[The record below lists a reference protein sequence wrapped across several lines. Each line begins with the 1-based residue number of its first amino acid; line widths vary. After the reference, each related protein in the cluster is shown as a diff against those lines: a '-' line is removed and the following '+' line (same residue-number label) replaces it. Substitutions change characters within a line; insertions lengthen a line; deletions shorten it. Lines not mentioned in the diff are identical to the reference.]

1 MDHANAHHP
10 DRLDRLGLIAGPLA
24 VLILFVWFA
33 GFIVDRTEGWVRDAF
48 QQVNVVRHLDQFNRG
63 LVTLEGLVFFVGAAA
78 LFLFLTVKVVE
89 SHRWR

>member
-1 MDHANAHHP
+1 
-10 DRLDRLGLIAGPLA
+10 
-24 VLILFVWFA
+24 
-33 GFIVDRTEGWVRDAF
+33 
-48 QQVNVVRHLDQFNRG
+48 VRHLDQFNRG